1 MRMKRRI
8 IILLSAVLLVGCA
21 TVPVS
26 APEIAGK
33 TIDNQLERLQ
43 TIGALSEGVEVSLDK
58 KDIPAAEQLNEKVQQ
73 LAETPT
79 PEQVKTVMKSLDNA
93 DASKELEA
101 KITQLIE
108 QKRQIEQETRQAV
121 DSLTRELAKVR
132 KDKIAAEE
140 ELAELKK
147 PIRAITYGIKT
158 LVKRFLWTI
167 TGIGVVFLLLKV
179 FAASNPVVGAVF
191 DVLQRL
197 VAYVVKGIA
206 ALFPKAINY
215 GSSLFQKRDET
226 AKIIID
232 SIEQLDNTKT
242 IADLKQKILEDSDLS
257 HRDEIDAIKREL
269 GW

>member
-1 MRMKRRI
+1 MRMKRYI
-8 IILLSAVLLVGCA
+8 TAVGVAVLLVGCA

-108 QKRQIEQETRQAV
+108 QKRQIEQETRLAV

-140 ELAELKK
+140 ELAELKN
-147 PIRAITYGIKT
+147 PIRAITYGVKT

-167 TGIGVVFLLLKV
+167 TGIGVVFLLLKI
-179 FAASNPVVGAVF
+179 FANSNPIIGAVF
-191 DVLQRL
+191 DIFQRIVGWL
-197 VAYVVKGIA
+197 ISAIA
-206 ALFPKAINY
+206 AFFPKAISY
-215 GSSLFQKRDET
+215 GSSMFRKRDET
-226 AKIIID
+226 SKIIID
-232 SIEQLDNTKT
+232 AIEQLDNGKT
-242 IADLKQKILEDSDLS
+242 IGDLKQKILEDSDLS